1 MTTTCKFEV
10 SEYSWTRDHWS
21 NKTSYENIHDIFNEA
36 KAYIGLSSEFTY
48 RDFYDDYTPC
58 KVTITNIEL
67 EESANGASKIIITE
81 EASIEMPKH
90 YIPCPWEI
98 IKPNMMHYPENWSDL
113 TTEERKA
120 HNAKFTFICPNS
132 VHRL

>member
-21 NKTSYENIHDIFNEA
+21 DRTSCENIRDIFNEA
-36 KAYIGLSSEFTY
+36 KAYIGLSSEFDY
-48 RDFYDDYTPC
+48 RDFYGDYIPC

-67 EESANGASKIIITE
+67 KESAYGTSKIIITE

-90 YIPCPWEI
+90 YMPCPWEI
-98 IKPNMMHYPENWSDL
+98 IKPNMIHKPENWGDL
-113 TTEERKA
+113 TSEERKA
-120 HNAKFTFICPNS
+120 YCAKFIFISPNS
-132 VHRL
+132 AKRL